1 MLPKVTDL
9 TYNGDALR
17 HYLLNITSEL
27 TKRLSDIQ
35 SLTDDSIL
43 KEIDQLK
50 DKLIAIR
57 QERMYSKELEK

>member
-9 TYNGDALR
+9 TNNGDALR
-17 HYLLNITSEL
+17 HYLLNTISEIEN
-27 TKRLSDIQ
+27 RLSDIR

-43 KEIDQLK
+43 REIDQLK

-57 QERMYSKELEK
+57 QEPMYSKELEK